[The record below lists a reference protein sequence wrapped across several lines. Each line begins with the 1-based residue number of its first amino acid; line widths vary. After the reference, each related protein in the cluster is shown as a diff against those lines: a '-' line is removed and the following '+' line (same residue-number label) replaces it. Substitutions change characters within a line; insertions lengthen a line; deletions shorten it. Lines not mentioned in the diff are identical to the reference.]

1 MPRPSSKPR
10 PEFALSR
17 RRIDV
22 RVADERP
29 EGSRAPHAAEAD
41 WWLTSPGGGLD
52 DPGLAW
58 ARHTDRQHAAT
69 RAARTERAERYSQ
82 ANADLW
88 RAVCAYRVD
97 HPTASVRSIAVAL
110 HRHYGRSGDRAK
122 DVASVAQR
130 IRRLDALAK

>member
-1 MPRPSSKPR
+1 MSRASSKPHTGVQ
-10 PEFALSR
+10 

-22 RVADERP
+22 RVADARLEA
-29 EGSRAPHAAEAD
+29 SRAPHATEAD
-41 WWLTSPGGGLD
+41 WWLSSSGGGLD

-69 RAARTERAERYSQ
+69 RAARTERGERYSQ
-82 ANADLW
+82 QNADLW

-110 HRHYGRSGDRAK
+110 HRHYGRSDDRAK
-122 DVASVAQR
+122 DIASVAQR
-130 IRRLDALAK
+130 IRRLDARRK